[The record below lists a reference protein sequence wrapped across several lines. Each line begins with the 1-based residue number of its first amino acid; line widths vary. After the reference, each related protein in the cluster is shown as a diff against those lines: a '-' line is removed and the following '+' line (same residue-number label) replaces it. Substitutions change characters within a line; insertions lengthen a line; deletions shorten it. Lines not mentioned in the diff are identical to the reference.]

1 MTANCHAHGDAHG
14 TADHAGHS
22 GHGGHTHGPRGE
34 EVAHVSDARLLW
46 AVVLNQLLT
55 VAEVAAGILS
65 GSVALLSDAAH
76 NFNDANAL
84 FIAYIARRVSRRR
97 SNARYTFGYRRA
109 EMIGAMI
116 NLTLLG
122 VAGAYLVYEGVWR
135 FFEPEPIESSLM
147 AAASIVALVVDI
159 GTALLLWTMS
169 QGSLNVRA
177 AFIHNLVDALGSLAV
192 LIGAG
197 AIYWF
202 GWLWVDPVLTLLIA
216 GYILWQVYAMLPQA
230 IHVLMEG
237 APDDLD
243 LDQLI
248 DAMSALDG
256 VAGVHHVHVWQLDE
270 RHRALEAH
278 VVIAATQAANLESV
292 KQRVKATLAEEFS
305 ISHSTLEM
313 ELAGENDNCIGEVC
327 DHGRGV

>member
-1 MTANCHAHGDAHG
+1 
-14 TADHAGHS
+14 
-22 GHGGHTHGPRGE
+22 
-34 EVAHVSDARLLW
+34 
-46 AVVLNQLLT
+46 
-55 VAEVAAGILS
+55 
-65 GSVALLSDAAH
+65 LSDAAH

-84 FIAYIARRVSRRR
+84 GIAYIARRVSRRR

-122 VAGAYLVYEGVWR
+122 VAGVYLIYEGVWR

-147 AAASIVALVVDI
+147 AAASVVALVVDV
-159 GTALLLWTMS
+159 GTALLLWSMS
-169 QGSLNVRA
+169 HGSLNVRA
-177 AFIHNLVDALGSLAV
+177 AFIHNLVDAFGSLAV
-192 LIGAG
+192 LVGAG

-243 LDQLI
+243 LDVL
-248 DAMSALDG
+248 AERMAAVEG
-256 VAGVHHVHVWQLDE
+256 VENVHHVHVWQLDE

-278 VVIAATQAANLESV
+278 VVIAATQAANLEAI
-292 KQRVKATLAEEFS
+292 KWRVKAALEDQFA
-305 ISHSTLEM
+305 ICHSTLEM
-313 ELAGENDNCIGEVC
+313 EFAGENGNCTGERC
-327 DHGRGV
+327 DH